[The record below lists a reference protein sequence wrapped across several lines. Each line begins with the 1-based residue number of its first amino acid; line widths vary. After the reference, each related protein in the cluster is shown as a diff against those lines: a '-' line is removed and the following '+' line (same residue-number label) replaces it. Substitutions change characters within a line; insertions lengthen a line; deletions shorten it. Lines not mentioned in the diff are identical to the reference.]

1 MKILIAPLNWGLGHA
16 SRCIP
21 LIQQYIQQGHQVI
34 LAGDGDSLLLLRQHF
49 PSLRVIP
56 LPSLE
61 LQYTQNSQQRGFY
74 LRALWPLMRF
84 TLADHYYLRQALAIE
99 HFDLIISD
107 NRFGFFSRQA
117 HCVYITHQ
125 LYPILPKR
133 LHLLQPLAR
142 AIHACIYKRY
152 HQIWVPDYADPKNN
166 LSGALS
172 HGGRFDKKAK
182 YIGPLSRFHSCAMAH
197 GVEWCSMGQN
207 GVELSTT
214 LHNTTQ
220 HYTTL
225 HNTTQHYTTLHN
237 TTQHYTTLHNTT
249 QPYTTLPNTT
259 LALLSGLEPQ
269 RSIFEKEILEQY
281 AHSEEKLL
289 LVRGKIAAPK
299 TILQKGNITIIPSI
313 SDAELVSAVAEAQ
326 KIIARSGYS
335 TIMDLEALGVLH
347 KAELHPTPGQSEQEY
362 LAEWLKK

>member
-142 AIHACIYKRY
+142 ALHACIYKRY
-152 HQIWVPDYADPKNN
+152 HEVWVPDYADSEQN

-182 YIGPLSRFHSCAMAH
+182 YIGPLSRFQATMSLVSNETLKQAEGMKQTPKAY
-197 GVEWCSMGQN
+197 ETQN
-207 GVELSTT
+207 APMV
-214 LHNTTQ
+214 H
-220 HYTTL
+220 
-225 HNTTQHYTTLHN
+225 
-237 TTQHYTTLHNTT
+237 
-249 QPYTTLPNTT
+249 T

-269 RSIFEKEILEQY
+269 RTIFEKEILQRYE
-281 AHSEEKLL
+281 HSSESLL
-289 LVRGKIAAPK
+289 LVRGKVSEPK
-299 TILQKGNITIIPSI
+299 TTIHKGNITIIPSI

-335 TIMDLEALGVLH
+335 TIMDLEAMGVLH
-347 KAELHPTPGQSEQEY
+347 KAEFHPTPGQSEQEY
-362 LAEWLKK
+362 LCSYCSLITHTL